1 MAKMSAYKAHETRM
15 WLSNVIIPVVGL
27 IGYGVIMMKQPETRE
42 RVKDI
47 AQSTKNKIHDKVA
60 RTWYK
65 LTTK

>member
-27 IGYGVIMMKQPETRE
+27 IGYGVITLTQEDTRE
-42 RVKDI
+42 RVKDLCI
-47 AQSTKNKIHDKVA
+47 STKDKIHDKVA

-65 LTTK
+65 LTK